1 MMKNQTTTATA
12 PRTAAVSTSIPKPL
26 QLAGAFLL
34 GTVILYGAVFVQS
47 PAVHSAAHDMRHSA
61 GFPCH

>member
-1 MMKNQTTTATA
+1 MPSLSVTATA
-12 PRTAAVSTSIPKPL
+12 PRHAVLSKAL
-26 QLAGAFLL
+26 QLAGAFFL
-34 GTVILYGAVFVQS
+34 GTVILYGAVLVQA